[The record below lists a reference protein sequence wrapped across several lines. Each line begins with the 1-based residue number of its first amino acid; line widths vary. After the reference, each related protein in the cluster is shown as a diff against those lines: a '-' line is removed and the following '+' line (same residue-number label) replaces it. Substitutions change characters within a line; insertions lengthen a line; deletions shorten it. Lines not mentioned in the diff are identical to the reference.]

1 MIKIK
6 KITKSFLI
14 LAFLATSS
22 CGYKVLES
30 LDSYNLNIKE
40 IKSSGDKR
48 INFKIKNNLIFRSSQ
63 TNTINLIID
72 LQTTKEKKV
81 KEKNIKNE
89 ITKYK
94 ILARTN
100 VKLRFYEKG
109 LDDEFIITSSQD
121 YLVDVNT
128 TNNLQNERNAVE
140 SIANELSKKI
150 RTRIL
155 LILNDL

>member
-1 MIKIK
+1 MMK
-6 KITKSFLI
+6 KMTKSFLI

-48 INFKIKNNLIFRSSQ
+48 INFKIKNNLIFKSSQ
-63 TNTINLIID
+63 TNKINLIID

-89 ITKYK
+89 ITEYK
-94 ILARTN
+94 ILANTY
-100 VKLRFYEKG
+100 VKLSFYEKD
-109 LDDEFIITSSQD
+109 LNDEFTVTSSSN
-121 YLVDVNT
+121 YLVGVNT
-128 TNNLQNERNAVE
+128 INNLQNERTAVE
-140 SIANELSKKI
+140 SVANELSKKI
-150 RTRIL
+150 KTRVL

>member
-6 KITKSFLI
+6 KLTKSFLI
-14 LAFLATSS
+14 LTFLATTS

-63 TNTINLIID
+63 TNEINLIID

-81 KEKNIKNE
+81 KEKNINNE
-89 ITKYK
+89 ITEYK
-94 ILARTN
+94 ILASTN
-100 VKLRFYEKG
+100 VKLSFYEKG
-109 LDDEFIITSSQD
+109 LNDEFIITSSQD

-140 SIANELSKKI
+140 RIANELSDKI
-150 RTRIL
+150 RTKIML
-155 LILNDL
+155 VLNDL

>member
-6 KITKSFLI
+6 KLTKKFLI
-14 LAFLATSS
+14 LTFLATAS

-48 INFKIKNNLIFRSSQ
+48 INFKIKNNLIFKSSQ
-63 TNTINLIID
+63 TNKINLIID

-94 ILARTN
+94 ILANTY
-100 VKLRFYEKG
+100 VKLSFYEKD
-109 LDDEFIITSSQD
+109 LKDEFTVTSSSN
-121 YLVDVNT
+121 YLVGINT
-128 TNNLQNERNAVE
+128 ISNLQNERTAVE
-140 SIANELSKKI
+140 SVANELSKKI
-150 RTRIL
+150 RTRVL

>member
-6 KITKSFLI
+6 KLTKSFLI
-14 LAFLATSS
+14 LTFLATTS

-63 TNTINLIID
+63 TNEINLIID

-89 ITKYK
+89 ITKYQ
-94 ILARTN
+94 IS
-100 VKLRFYEKG
+100 
-109 LDDEFIITSSQD
+109 I
-121 YLVDVNT
+121 
-128 TNNLQNERNAVE
+128 NAN
-140 SIANELSKKI
+140 IKM
-150 RTRIL
+150 T
-155 LILNDL
+155 

>member
-1 MIKIK
+1 MIIK

-48 INFKIKNNLIFRSSQ
+48 INFKIKNNLIFKSSQ
-63 TNTINLIID
+63 KNKINLIIN
-72 LQTTKEKKV
+72 LQTTKDKKV

-89 ITKYK
+89 ITKYE
-94 ILARTN
+94 ILASTN
-100 VKLRFYEKG
+100 VKLSFYEKG
-109 LDDEFIITSSQD
+109 LNDELTVTSSND
-121 YLVDVNT
+121 YLVTDNT
-128 TNNLQNERNAVE
+128 TSNLQKERNAVE
-140 SIANELSKKI
+140 NVANELSKKI

-155 LILNDL
+155 LIINDL

>member
-1 MIKIK
+1 M
-6 KITKSFLI
+6 TKSFLI
-14 LAFLATSS
+14 LAFLTTSS

-63 TNTINLIID
+63 TNEINLIID

-81 KEKNIKNE
+81 KEKNINNE
-89 ITKYK
+89 ITEYK
-94 ILARTN
+94 ILASTN
-100 VKLRFYEKG
+100 VKLSFYENG
-109 LDDEFIITSSQD
+109 LNDEFIITSSQD
-121 YLVDVNT
+121 YLVNVNT

-140 SIANELSKKI
+140 RIANELSDKI
-150 RTRIL
+150 RTKIML
-155 LILNDL
+155 VLNDL

>member
-1 MIKIK
+1 MIKK
-6 KITKSFLI
+6 MTKSFLI

-48 INFKIKNNLIFRSSQ
+48 INFKIKNNLIFKSSQ
-63 TNTINLIID
+63 TNKINLIID

-89 ITKYK
+89 ITEYK
-94 ILARTN
+94 ILANTY
-100 VKLRFYEKG
+100 VKLSFYEKD
-109 LDDEFIITSSQD
+109 LNDEFTVTSSSN
-121 YLVDVNT
+121 YLVGINT
-128 TNNLQNERNAVE
+128 ISNLQNERTAVE
-140 SIANELSKKI
+140 SVANELSKKI
-150 RTRIL
+150 RTRVL

>member
-1 MIKIK
+1 MIKK
-6 KITKSFLI
+6 MTKSFLI

-48 INFKIKNNLIFRSSQ
+48 INFKIKNNLIFKSSQ
-63 TNTINLIID
+63 TNKINLIID

-89 ITKYK
+89 ITEYK
-94 ILARTN
+94 ILANTY
-100 VKLRFYEKG
+100 VKLSFYEKD
-109 LDDEFIITSSQD
+109 LKDEFTVTSSSN
-121 YLVDVNT
+121 YLVGINT
-128 TNNLQNERNAVE
+128 ISNLQNERTAVE
-140 SIANELSKKI
+140 SVANELSKKI
-150 RTRIL
+150 RTRVL

>member
-1 MIKIK
+1 MMWIKR
-6 KITKSFLI
+6 ITKGFLI
-14 LAFLATSS
+14 LVFFVTSS

-48 INFKIKNNLIFRSSQ
+48 INFKIKNDLIFKSSQ
-63 TNTINLIID
+63 TNKINLIID

-89 ITKYK
+89 ITEYK
-94 ILARTN
+94 ILANTY
-100 VKLRFYEKG
+100 VKLSFYEKD
-109 LDDEFIITSSQD
+109 LNDEFTVASSSD
-121 YLVDVNT
+121 YLVGVNT
-128 TNNLQNERNAVE
+128 INNLQNERTAVE
-140 SIANELSKKI
+140 SVANELSKKI
-150 RTRIL
+150 RTRVL

>member
-6 KITKSFLI
+6 KIIKSFLI
-14 LAFLATSS
+14 LAFLTTSS

-63 TNTINLIID
+63 TNKINLIID

-89 ITKYK
+89 ITKYI

-109 LDDEFIITSSQD
+109 LNDEFIITSSQD
-121 YLVDVNT
+121 YLVSVNT

-150 RTRIL
+150 RTKIM

>member
-1 MIKIK
+1 MIMMK
-6 KITKSFLI
+6 KMTKSFLI

-48 INFKIKNNLIFRSSQ
+48 INFKIKNNLIFKSSQ
-63 TNTINLIID
+63 TNKINLIID

-89 ITKYK
+89 ITEYK
-94 ILARTN
+94 ILANTY
-100 VKLRFYEKG
+100 VKLSFYEKD
-109 LDDEFIITSSQD
+109 LNDEFTVTSSSN
-121 YLVDVNT
+121 YLVGVNT
-128 TNNLQNERNAVE
+128 INNLQNERTAVE
-140 SIANELSKKI
+140 SVANELSKKI
-150 RTRIL
+150 KTRVL